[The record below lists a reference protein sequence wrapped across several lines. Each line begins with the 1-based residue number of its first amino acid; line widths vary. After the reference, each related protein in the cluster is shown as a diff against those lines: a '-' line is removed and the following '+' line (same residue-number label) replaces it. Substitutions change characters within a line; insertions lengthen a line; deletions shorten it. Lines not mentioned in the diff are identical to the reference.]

1 MSPGDLEEILFEEP
15 FRPFRVTMA
24 SGDQY
29 VVNNQ
34 RRAIISGLS
43 MVVGL
48 NDDPEARSGSRLK
61 IISIPNIVMAEH
73 LENGRPPAGRR
84 RPRRPS

>member
-1 MSPGDLEEILFEEP
+1 MSPSELEEILYEEP

-29 VVNNQ
+29 VVNNPK
-34 RRAIISGLS
+34 RALISGLS
-43 MVVGL
+43 IVVGL
-48 NDDPEARSGSRLK
+48 NDDPESRVGNRLK

-73 LENGRPPAGRR
+73 IDPDRPSGRR
-84 RPRRPS
+84 RRG

>member
-1 MSPGDLEEILFEEP
+1 MSPTELEEILFEEP

-29 VVNNQ
+29 IVNNP
-34 RRAIISGLS
+34 RRAMINGLS
-43 MVVGL
+43 LVVGL
-48 NDDPEARSGSRLK
+48 HDDPHSRIGQRLK

-73 LENGRPPAGRR
+73 VEPGRSNGRR
-84 RPRRPS
+84 RRP

>member
-1 MSPGDLEEILFEEP
+1 MSPSDLEEILFEEP
-15 FRPFRVTMA
+15 FRPFRVTLS

-29 VVNNQ
+29 VVNNP

-43 MVVGL
+43 IVIGV
-48 NDDPEARSGSRLK
+48 NDDPDARTGSRLK

-73 LENGRPPAGRR
+73 LENGRPPSGGRR
-84 RPRRPS
+84 RRPN

>member
-1 MSPGDLEEILFEEP
+1 MSPSQLEEILYEEP

-29 VVNNQ
+29 VVNNPK
-34 RRAIISGLS
+34 RALISGLS
-43 MVVGL
+43 IVVGL
-48 NDDPEARSGSRLK
+48 NDDAESRLGKRLK

-73 LENGRPPAGRR
+73 VDPGRPNSRR
-84 RPRRPS
+84 RRGS